1 MQTVTEKEQKLILD
15 GIKSGLDDK
24 DTLYKKIGK
33 YFASEEE
40 FTEKVFTLFKNKFL
54 YIEEGQFLSGGARNL
69 WDWEN
74 SIITSKGDNWLNDM
88 EDILNNKMEDS
99 RKISNNKDDNKN
111 PKAFVS
117 YSQDNDEFKNW
128 VRCFVDRLIGDG
140 VDTKLD
146 QYDLTFGSMNPY
158 FMENSISESDF
169 VILLITENYTEK
181 ANERK
186 GGVGYEVDLVA
197 GEIVLNKKRYKYIP
211 VLIGIKFDE
220 APMFVRGAFAI
231 RIANLN
237 NYDEEYIQI
246 YAHLTGQK
254 LYKKPS
260 LGNIRKIDEMI
271 DEKKNDYIKE
281 KSKLANLENYSL
293 WTVNLKINNY
303 NDKHISELF
312 PIYQKYFL
320 KETAYYGVRYY
331 PYVINS
337 DNKQSHGDE
346 IIYETIDL
354 TPDVVNVKT
363 FERLIMKDNEIV
375 YNELEFTDSKYL
387 MVSTNISCSTI
398 LYILIFLK
406 RLFESEKNEPNISID
421 FTLES
426 NIERIG
432 NSNYSYL
439 KSWPPSIDVYKMK
452 SKRCNFSFIFLKI
465 DFNTILDF
473 YKKLFGIFVS
483 DNVRSENPFYR
494 IDRAELAKHYNS
506 AIQLKS

>member
-1 MQTVTEKEQKLILD
+1 YL
-15 GIKSGLDDK
+15 
-24 DTLYKKIGK
+24 
-33 YFASEEE
+33 
-40 FTEKVFTLFKNKFL
+40 
-54 YIEEGQFLSGGARNL
+54 
-69 WDWEN
+69 
-74 SIITSKGDNWLNDM
+74 
-88 EDILNNKMEDS
+88 
-99 RKISNNKDDNKN
+99 
-111 PKAFVS
+111 
-117 YSQDNDEFKNW
+117 
-128 VRCFVDRLIGDG
+128 
-140 VDTKLD
+140 
-146 QYDLTFGSMNPY
+146 
-158 FMENSISESDF
+158 
-169 VILLITENYTEK
+169 
-181 ANERK
+181 
-186 GGVGYEVDLVA
+186 
-197 GEIVLNKKRYKYIP
+197 
-211 VLIGIKFDE
+211 
-220 APMFVRGAFAI
+220 
-231 RIANLN
+231 
-237 NYDEEYIQI
+237 
-246 YAHLTGQK
+246 
-254 LYKKPS
+254 
-260 LGNIRKIDEMI
+260 
-271 DEKKNDYIKE
+271 
-281 KSKLANLENYSL
+281 
-293 WTVNLKINNY
+293 
-303 NDKHISELF
+303 
-312 PIYQKYFL
+312 L
-320 KETAYYGVRYY
+320 KETTYYGVRYY